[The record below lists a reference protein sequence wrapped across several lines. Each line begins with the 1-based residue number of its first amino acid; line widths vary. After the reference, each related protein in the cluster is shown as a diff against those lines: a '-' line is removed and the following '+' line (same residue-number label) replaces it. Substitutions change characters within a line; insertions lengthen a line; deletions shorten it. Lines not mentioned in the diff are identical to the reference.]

1 MIMEPEK
8 EPFLQRFTVYDYL
21 QLIVIM
27 ACILLAVLPHK
38 ANAQVTE
45 KEYTKLEEALKDPEK
60 VFRLNLQNQ
69 QLDELK
75 EISKFK
81 NLQYLNLRNTHLS
94 SVPQE
99 IISLQNLK
107 VLDIGDN
114 EIALLPKNFDALKNL
129 TELYLDKE
137 KNLQL
142 EEDLEILSR
151 MKNLKILHLEN
162 NGISTLPKNI
172 IKLQKIEALYLGDNK
187 LQAIPVEIKELKKLK
202 FLDVHHNPIIPTDVI
217 KRNYGGLKINF

>member
-1 MIMEPEK
+1 MIPNK
-8 EPFLQRFTVYDYL
+8 QPFLQRFTVYDYL
-21 QLIVIM
+21 QLLIIM
-27 ACILLAVLPHK
+27 VCILLAVLPHNT
-38 ANAQVTE
+38 NAQVLQ
-45 KEYTKLEEALKDPEK
+45 KEYTRLEDALKEPEK
-60 VFRLNLQNQ
+60 VTRLNLQNQ
-69 QLDELK
+69 DILRFE
-75 EISKFK
+75 EITKFK

-99 IISLQNLK
+99 ITMLQNLK

-151 MKNLKILHLEN
+151 MENLKILHLEN
-162 NGISTLPKNI
+162 NGIDVLPKNI
-172 IKLQKIEALYLGDNK
+172 SKL
-187 LQAIPVEIKELKKLK
+187 
-202 FLDVHHNPIIPTDVI
+202 LDVHHNPIIPTDVI
-217 KRNYGGLKINF
+217 KKNYGGLKINF

>member
-1 MIMEPEK
+1 MRPKK

-21 QLIVIM
+21 QLLIIIV
-27 ACILLAVLPHK
+27 CVLLAVLPHK
-38 ANAQVTE
+38 ADAQVTV
-45 KEYTKLEEALKDPEK
+45 KEYNTLEEALKEPEK

-69 QLDELK
+69 QLDHLE
-75 EISKFK
+75 EIAKFK

-94 SVPQE
+94 SVPPE
-99 IISLQNLK
+99 VTTLQNLK

-142 EEDLEILSR
+142 EEDLEILGR

-162 NGISTLPKNI
+162 NGIRVLPKNI
-172 IKLQKIEALYLGDNK
+172 NKLQKIEALYLGDNK
-187 LQAIPVEIKELKKLK
+187 LEAIPVELKELKKLK

>member
-1 MIMEPEK
+1 MKPNK
-8 EPFLQRFTVYDYL
+8 KSFLQRFTLYDYL
-21 QLIVIM
+21 QLLIIM
-27 ACILLAVLPHK
+27 VCILLAVMPQK
-38 ANAQVTE
+38 AKAQAVV
-45 KEYTKLEEALKDPEK
+45 KEYTTLEEALKEPEK

-69 QLDELK
+69 SLHHLE
-75 EISKFK
+75 EFAKFK

-99 IISLQNLK
+99 IITLQNLK
-107 VLDIGDN
+107 VLDLGDN
-114 EIALLPKNFDALKNL
+114 EISLLPKNFDALKNL

-137 KNLQL
+137 KNLKL

-172 IKLQKIEALYLGDNK
+172 SKLQKIEALYLGDNQ
-187 LQAIPVEIKELKKLK
+187 LQTIPVEIKELKKLK